1 MSRVSE
7 NQELIEYLDNGSKDP
22 DIVASVLDDP
32 TIADTLSFAS
42 ISSYLMDISKSLAM
56 IADDI
61 HAESK
66 AKEAIKALGE
76 DLRDVDREAMSEQ
89 CLIGFNMAVALTNK
103 HLGGE

>member
-7 NQELIEYLDNGSKDP
+7 NQELIEYLDNVTKDT
-22 DIVASVLDDP
+22 DMVAAVIADP
-32 TIADTLSFAS
+32 TMADTVAFAS
-42 ISSYLMDISKSLAM
+42 ISACLMDISKSLAM

-61 HAESK
+61 HAEHK

-103 HLGGE
+103 HLGGD